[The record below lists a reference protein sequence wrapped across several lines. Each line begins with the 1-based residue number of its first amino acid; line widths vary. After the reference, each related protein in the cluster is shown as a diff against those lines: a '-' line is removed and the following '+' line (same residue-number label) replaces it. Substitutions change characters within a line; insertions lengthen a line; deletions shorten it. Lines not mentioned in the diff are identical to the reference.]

1 MYLYKYYFDSLKMFL
16 MSQSW
21 MWVVTINQQVN
32 IHKLACLI
40 RTNTDKVRFSFICC
54 QKAYTVHACNKTCV
68 RFDWHA
74 LEERKDE

>member
-40 RTNTDKVRFSFICC
+40 RTNTDKVFVYLLS
-54 QKAYTVHACNKTCV
+54 KSLHSTS
-68 RFDWHA
+68 
-74 LEERKDE
+74 LM